1 MEYINSKGFAHACF
15 PYFPDVI
22 GRIQG
27 GKIHKTFS
35 VIFRNGTFFWR
46 QVFQEAMN
54 NGAEMPNGGVVMS
67 HRTGPGARNSN
78 NLLEDAGYNTSRNA
92 RLPILEDIE
101 TDEFIQADTF
111 IYGFIDII
119 LNPIRLQKN

>member
-1 MEYINSKGFAHACF
+1 
-15 PYFPDVI
+15 
-22 GRIQG
+22 
-27 GKIHKTFS
+27 
-35 VIFRNGTFFWR
+35 
-46 QVFQEAMN
+46 
-54 NGAEMPNGGVVMS
+54 MPNGGVVMS